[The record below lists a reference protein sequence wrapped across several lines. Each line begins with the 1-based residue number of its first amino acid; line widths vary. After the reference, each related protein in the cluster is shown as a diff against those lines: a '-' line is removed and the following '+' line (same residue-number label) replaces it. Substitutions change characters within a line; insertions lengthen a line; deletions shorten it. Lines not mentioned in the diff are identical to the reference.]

1 MTLSTGMRGQQK
13 VDVFSASSL
22 ITTLV
27 KSKSP
32 QLQTALLVQDSL
44 TFPMASYMAT
54 TTDNAGHYQYHG

>member
-1 MTLSTGMRGQQK
+1 MRGQQK

-22 ITTLV
+22 IATLV

-32 QLQTALLVQDSL
+32 QLQKALLVQDSL
-44 TFPMASYMAT
+44 TFPIASYTVIMAT